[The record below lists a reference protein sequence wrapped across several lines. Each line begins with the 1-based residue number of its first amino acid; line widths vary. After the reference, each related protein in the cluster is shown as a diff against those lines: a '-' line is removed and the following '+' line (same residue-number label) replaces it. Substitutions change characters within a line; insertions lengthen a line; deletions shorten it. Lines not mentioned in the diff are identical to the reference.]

1 MIKTFLLFGLFC
13 CGLSVAM
20 GAFGAH
26 ALKDRVSEYSMAIYD
41 KAILYQFFHAFG
53 ILFIGI
59 LGQLFNSEQ
68 FNICAVLFII
78 GILLFSGS
86 LIILAITGI
95 KWLGAITPIG
105 GMLFII
111 GWFLLFFKIL
121 KMPI

>member
-1 MIKTFLLFGLFC
+1 MIKGIFLSGIVF
-13 CGLSVAM
+13 CGLSVIM

-26 ALKDRVSEYSMAIYD
+26 ALKDRLSEYSMTIYD

-53 ILFIGI
+53 ILFVGI

-86 LIILAITGI
+86 LIVLAITGI
-95 KWLGAITPIG
+95 KWFGAITPIG

-121 KMPI
+121 KMSI